1 MNSLKSYEK
10 TVILQL
16 KESDQESL
24 TVLYSKYAKN
34 VFSLAFYILKDRAWS
49 EDVVQEVFI
58 HLWGIRHEIN
68 EDKDIWLLLYIITRQ
83 KALTKLRSIMRYEV
97 HKQYHWSL
105 INEECEF
112 VDEHIALRE
121 LKENLDNALSKLTPT
136 QKQIFN
142 LSRFDGLSHSEIAI
156 KLSISPNTVK
166 NHMVAAMKS
175 LRLHLKESDF
185 LSLIIFIGYEFI
197 LDLI

>member
-1 MNSLKSYEK
+1 MNSFKSYEK
-10 TVILQL
+10 TIILQL
-16 KESDQESL
+16 KESDQDSL
-24 TVLYSKYAKN
+24 TVLYSKYAKK
-34 VFSLAFYILKDRAWS
+34 VFSLAFYILKDQAWS

-58 HLWGIRHEIN
+58 HLWTTR
-68 EDKDIWLLLYIITRQ
+68 EDIDENKDIWLLLYIITKQ

-105 INEECEF
+105 VNEKCEP
-112 VDEHIALRE
+112 VEEEIALRE
-121 LKENLDNALSKLTPT
+121 LKENLDKALNKLTPT

-142 LSRFDGLSHSEIAI
+142 LSRFDGLTHYEIAS

-175 LRLHLKESDF
+175 LRLYLQENEF
-185 LSLIIFIGYEFI
+185 LGIIIFIGFEFI